1 MPETLATAL
10 TLTGVS
16 QRYPLTNGTE
26 RVVLTDVS
34 LRVAPGELVTIM
46 GPSGSGKS
54 TLLGIAGGLEQPTE
68 GIVTIGNTS
77 LGGLAAAQLATIR
90 RRDVGFV
97 FQRYNLVPL
106 LTIVE
111 NVALPLELDGVGYD
125 ERTAAALAALDTVNL
140 RDAADAFPDN
150 LSGGEQQRTAIAR
163 AVVGTPRLILAD
175 EPTGALDSVT
185 GEWVIRLIRERTDAG
200 ASAVVVT
207 HDARLAA
214 WADRVLYLADGV
226 LTSDDSITREVPAL

>member
-26 RVVLTDVS
+26 RTVLADVT

-54 TLLGIAGGLEQPTE
+54 TLLGIAGGLEVPTE
-68 GIVTIGNTS
+68 GGVSVNGAD
-77 LGGLAAAQLATIR
+77 LAGLSAARLATIR

-111 NVALPLELDGVGYD
+111 NVALPLELDGVSYE

-200 ASAVVVT
+200 ASAIVVT

-226 LTSDDSITREVPAL
+226 LTSDDSITREVQAL